1 PTYKKFLIQL
11 KGRKFAHRTKSM
23 LKR

>member
-1 PTYKKFLIQL
+1 FLIQL